1 MDVKYTITDEMLC
14 LMSSE
19 GNDKEREE
27 FMEKTGK
34 NIKGMSLAFCRL
46 TGLKLY
52 PVFDHN

>member
-1 MDVKYTITDEMLC
+1 
-14 LMSSE
+14 MSSE